1 MQPED
6 DKTRDVTVLSKGV
19 LVHHYRIIDKIGAGG
34 MGEACNPADPPLP
47 TTRFKVAGEAHERL
61 SAAARQ
67 ERRND
72 DEDAIIP

>member
-1 MQPED
+1 MQPDD
-6 DKTRDVTVLSKGV
+6 DKTRSHVTLSSGTMV
-19 LVHHYRIIDKIGAGG
+19 SHYRIIEKIGAGG